1 MNASTRAAWRGDLI
15 ISPGWARFVGRAGPA
30 PSLACASTRIAVAM
44 CSWIGVACG
53 DAAEP
58 RRVPGVVVVPDA
70 NLAVDPVRLYAQVIF
85 VDARFDATQ
94 RISAQRTNPV
104 DAIGRERAALWR
116 RAIYSLARDDE
127 VARVVRTLLP
137 NQGSSG
143 EESAGALDKQT
154 EEALREWDRAA
165 DVAAAC
171 RRGATLSSAVRGSG
185 FTSIRQCQATF
196 LRLFGLTPALLLGLA
211 EQSEG

>member
-1 MNASTRAAWRGDLI
+1 MIG
-15 ISPGWARFVGRAGPA
+15 PGWARFVGRAGPA

-58 RRVPGVVVVPDA
+58 RRVPGVVVAREA
-70 NLAVDPVRLYAQVIF
+70 NLAIDPVRLYAQVIF
-85 VDARFDATQ
+85 LDARLDATQ
-94 RISAQRTNPV
+94 RIGAQRTNPV

-143 EESAGALDKQT
+143 EESAAALDKQT

-171 RRGATLSSAVRGSG
+171 RRGATLSSAVRSSG